1 MEKIIELYKKYRSVI
16 LYLVFGVLTTIV
28 NIVTYYLLDV
38 NGLFN
43 TVINT
48 SIAWVIAVIFA
59 YVTNKIW
66 VFESKVKGF
75 EANIKEM
82 MSFFACR
89 IATGVMDVVI
99 MYGFVDLMHC
109 NDMIVKIASNVLVVI
124 LNYVGSKLFVFK
136 KNDVLKEKGQ
146 QQSEQNNIELEEKEQ
161 EGVNE

>member
-1 MEKIIELYKKYRSVI
+1 MEKIIELYKKYKSVI
-16 LYLVFGVLTTIV
+16 LYLVFGVLTTVV

-48 SIAWVIAVIFA
+48 SIAWVIAVVFA
-59 YVTNKIW
+59 YATNKIW

-136 KNDVLKEKGQ
+136 KNDVLKEKEQ
-146 QQSEQNNIELEEKEQ
+146 QQSKQNNIELEEKEQ